1 MPTALVSLD
10 TRAPFIRQALGT
22 RDLAIARRARD
33 LLVAAD
39 NGLWAALTLDENVD
53 RSRVR
58 YAAALKR
65 VKALSFGY
73 VSADELGRNAGWEE
87 LSSRLEAILPA
98 NTPRDVEQAV
108 LGTLPRPKDRF
119 EDALKTYIEGPGKL
133 VLANKSPNQLRIWK
147 NFPKRAIT
155 RFIEVVGDKLLA
167 DIRREDAFKFYRYWL
182 NRIMPDDDA
191 EPTRLRA

>member
-1 MPTALVSLD
+1 MVSLD